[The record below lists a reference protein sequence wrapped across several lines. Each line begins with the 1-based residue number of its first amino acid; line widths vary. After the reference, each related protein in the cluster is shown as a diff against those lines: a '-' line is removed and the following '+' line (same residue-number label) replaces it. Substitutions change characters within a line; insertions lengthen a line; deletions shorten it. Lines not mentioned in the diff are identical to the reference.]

1 MHQFFVEKSQVG
13 KEYVTIT
20 GSDVNH
26 IRNVLRMKI
35 GETIRISDR
44 EGGNY
49 FCKIA
54 ETGENFVQADIVS
67 VDEEGTELPSK
78 IYLFQA
84 LPKGDRME
92 TVIEK
97 AVELGVYEIIPV
109 AMKYCVVKLEGKKA
123 AQRVQKWQAQAETAA
138 KQSKRSLIP
147 KVSEPVS

>member
-54 ETGENFVQADIVS
+54 ETGENFVHLKFATI
-67 VDEEGTELPSK
+67 
-78 IYLFQA
+78 
-84 LPKGDRME
+84 
-92 TVIEK
+92 
-97 AVELGVYEIIPV
+97 
-109 AMKYCVVKLEGKKA
+109 
-123 AQRVQKWQAQAETAA
+123 
-138 KQSKRSLIP
+138 
-147 KVSEPVS
+147 

>member
-97 AVELGVYEIIPV
+97 AIEAGRKKGSTTGTKM
-109 AMKYCVVKLEGKKA
+109 AGAGRDCSKTVK
-123 AQRVQKWQAQAETAA
+123 AQYH
-138 KQSKRSLIP
+138 SKDS
-147 KVSEPVS
+147 

>member
-78 IYLFQA
+78 NLFISGTA
-84 LPKGDRME
+84 EGRSDGNGD
-92 TVIEK
+92 
-97 AVELGVYEIIPV
+97 
-109 AMKYCVVKLEGKKA
+109 
-123 AQRVQKWQAQAETAA
+123 
-138 KQSKRSLIP
+138 
-147 KVSEPVS
+147 

>member
-49 FCKIA
+49 FC
-54 ETGENFVQADIVS
+54 
-67 VDEEGTELPSK
+67 
-78 IYLFQA
+78 
-84 LPKGDRME
+84 
-92 TVIEK
+92 
-97 AVELGVYEIIPV
+97 
-109 AMKYCVVKLEGKKA
+109 
-123 AQRVQKWQAQAETAA
+123 
-138 KQSKRSLIP
+138 
-147 KVSEPVS
+147 

>member
-1 MHQFFVEKSQVG
+1 MYKRQLLWRILFVINAYFV
-13 KEYVTIT
+13 I
-20 GSDVNH
+20 GSHTVYYTH
-26 IRNVLRMKI
+26 LIRHVLRMKI

-44 EGGNY
+44 EGGTY

-109 AMKYCVVKLEGKKA
+109 AMKYL
-123 AQRVQKWQAQAETAA
+123 
-138 KQSKRSLIP
+138 SLIHI
-147 KVSEPVS
+147 

>member
-1 MHQFFVEKSQVG
+1 MYHFFIKPEQAAAHEVA
-13 KEYVTIT
+13 II

-78 IYLFQA
+78 I
-84 LPKGDRME
+84 
-92 TVIEK
+92 
-97 AVELGVYEIIPV
+97 
-109 AMKYCVVKLEGKKA
+109 
-123 AQRVQKWQAQAETAA
+123 
-138 KQSKRSLIP
+138 
-147 KVSEPVS
+147 

>member
-54 ETGENFVQADIVS
+54 ETGKFRAGRHSICGRRRNRAS
-67 VDEEGTELPSK
+67 V
-78 IYLFQA
+78 
-84 LPKGDRME
+84 
-92 TVIEK
+92 
-97 AVELGVYEIIPV
+97 
-109 AMKYCVVKLEGKKA
+109 
-123 AQRVQKWQAQAETAA
+123 
-138 KQSKRSLIP
+138 
-147 KVSEPVS
+147 